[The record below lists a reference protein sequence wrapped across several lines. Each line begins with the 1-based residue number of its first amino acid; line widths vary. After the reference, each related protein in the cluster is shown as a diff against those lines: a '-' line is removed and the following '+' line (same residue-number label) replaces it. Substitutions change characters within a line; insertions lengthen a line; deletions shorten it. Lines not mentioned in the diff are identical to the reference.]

1 MEEFLAFFSFHS
13 CSRAGI
19 FNLTLVSFSPS
30 QDSESHQTTSRQWLC
45 RSPCGVTLQGSTCS
59 CEQTTLA
66 STPSSLQTGREAGSC
81 EQAPPLPAGLL
92 RTAES
97 GQPGSCAG
105 RWQYLASLPCT
116 AAGGQPGS
124 CEQFPLCQQGCPT
137 QQRSGQS
144 GSSEQF
150 PLCQQV
156 TPAGRLAGGR
166 ASTSRL
172 LPHDPFR
179 QASST
184 RLPFQDFSRAARLRY
199 Y

>member
-1 MEEFLAFFSFHS
+1 MALQVTLWGHPARVYLLLRANNPCQHSLLPADRQGSRFL
-13 CSRAGI
+13 RAGAPI
-19 FNLTLVSFSPS
+19 A
-30 QDSESHQTTSRQWLC
+30 SRLALHSRGRAARLLC
-45 RSPCGVTLQGSTCS
+45 RVCFYLV
-59 CEQTTLA
+59 A
-66 STPSSLQTGREAGSC
+66 
-81 EQAPPLPAGLL
+81 
-92 RTAES
+92 
-97 GQPGSCAG
+97 QPGRRVVHTLHYR

-124 CEQFPLCQQGCPT
+124 CEQFPLCQQACPT
-137 QQRSGQS
+137 QQRGGQS

-150 PLCQQV
+150 PLCQQA

-199 Y
+199 N